1 MKKNAID
8 LTKKAAGPFLLCA
21 LDRLVKACYYEVD
34 QPVKEGVMIEVKQ
47 VYHDY
52 EGKNKFAVSDISFS
66 VEAGSIF
73 GFLGPSGAGKSTI
86 QNIMTGLLPIQ
97 RGEVLY
103 EGQSVRNLK
112 TAFFN
117 QIGVSFEQSNL
128 YASLT
133 GLENLRY
140 YAALF
145 AVPTVQPMELLE
157 RVGLREDANKRV
169 SHYSKGMR
177 QRLTFARALI
187 NRPKYLFL
195 DEPTSGLDPKTAVGI
210 RDLILEQKA
219 RGAAVFLTT
228 HSMELADALS
238 DTVAFLYDGVIA
250 ACDTPEALK
259 REYGKRDVRIVYRE
273 NGEEREAS
281 IPMDDHE
288 RLSAFLKTADVVKLH
303 SQEATLEEIFLRVT
317 GKELSA

>member
-1 MKKNAID
+1 
-8 LTKKAAGPFLLCA
+8 
-21 LDRLVKACYYEVD
+21 
-34 QPVKEGVMIEVKQ
+34 MIQ
-47 VYHDY
+47 VSHVFHDY
-52 EGKNKFAVSDISFS
+52 EGKGKFAVSDISFS
-66 VEAGSIF
+66 VEGGSIF

-97 RGEVLY
+97 QGEVLY
-103 EGQSVRNLK
+103 DGTSVRGLN
-112 TAFFN
+112 AGFFN

-133 GLENLRY
+133 GLENLKY

-145 AVPTVQPMELLE
+145 SVPTIHPMELLE
-157 RVGLREDANKRV
+157 RVGLREDANKRI
-169 SHYSKGMR
+169 SHYSKGMK

-210 RDLILEQKA
+210 RELILEQKQ

-238 DTVAFLYDGVIA
+238 DTVAFLYGGLIA
-250 ACDTPEALK
+250 AMDTPEALK
-259 REYGKRDVRIVYRE
+259 RVYGRRDVRIVYRKD
-273 NGEEREAS
+273 GEE
-281 IPMDDHE
+281 HE
-288 RLSAFLKTADVVKLH
+288 RVIPLDQRKELTAFLAEADVVKLH

-317 GKELSA
+317 GKELTA

>member
-1 MKKNAID
+1 
-8 LTKKAAGPFLLCA
+8 
-21 LDRLVKACYYEVD
+21 
-34 QPVKEGVMIEVKQ
+34 MIQVNH

-52 EGKNKFAVSDISFS
+52 DGKGRFAVSDISFV
-66 VEAGSIF
+66 VEGGSIF

-103 EGQSVRNLK
+103 EEKSVRELK

-128 YASLT
+128 YSSLT
-133 GLENLRY
+133 GLENLKY

-145 AVPTVQPMELLE
+145 SVPTVSPMELLE

-187 NRPKYLFL
+187 NRPNYLFL

-210 RDLILEQKA
+210 RELILEQKK

-238 DTVAFLYDGVIA
+238 DTVAFLYGGVIA
-250 ACDTPEALK
+250 ACNTPEALK
-259 REYGKRDVRIVYRE
+259 REYGRREVRIVYRE
-273 NGEEREAS
+273 NGEEKEKA
-281 IPMDDHE
+281 IPIDD
-288 RLSAFLKTADVVKLH
+288 RAALAAFLTKEEIVKLH

-317 GKELSA
+317 GKELTA

>member
-1 MKKNAID
+1 
-8 LTKKAAGPFLLCA
+8 
-21 LDRLVKACYYEVD
+21 
-34 QPVKEGVMIEVKQ
+34 MIQVSH

-52 EGKNKFAVSDISFS
+52 EGKGKFAVSDISFS
-66 VEAGSIF
+66 VEGGNIF
-73 GFLGPSGAGKSTI
+73 GFLGPSCAGKSTI

-97 RGEVLY
+97 KGEVLY
-103 EGQSVRNLK
+103 NGKSVRGLR

-133 GLENLRY
+133 GLENLKY

-145 AVPTVQPMELLE
+145 SVPTLPPMELLE

-169 SHYSKGMR
+169 SNYSKGMK

-187 NRPKYLFL
+187 NRPQYLFL
-195 DEPTSGLDPKTAVGI
+195 DEPTSGLDPRTAVGI
-210 RDLILEQKA
+210 RELILEQKQ

-238 DTVAFLYDGVIA
+238 DTVAFLYGGEIA
-250 ACDTPEALK
+250 AMDTPESLK
-259 REYGKRDVRIVYRE
+259 RVYGKREVNIVYRE
-273 NGEEREAS
+273 GQEERERVF
-281 IPMDDHE
+281 PLNQRE
-288 RLSAFLKTADVVKLH
+288 ELTAFLAQADVVKLH
-303 SQEATLEEIFLRVT
+303 SQEATLQEIFLRVT

>member
-1 MKKNAID
+1 
-8 LTKKAAGPFLLCA
+8 
-21 LDRLVKACYYEVD
+21 
-34 QPVKEGVMIEVKQ
+34 MIQ
-47 VYHDY
+47 VNHVFHDY
-52 EGKNKFAVSDISFS
+52 EGKGTFAVSDISFS
-66 VEAGSIF
+66 VEGGSIF

-97 RGEVLY
+97 QGEVLY
-103 EGQSVRNLK
+103 DGASVRTLK
-112 TAFFN
+112 SGFFN

-133 GLENLRY
+133 GLENLKY

-145 AVPTVQPMELLE
+145 SVPTISPMELLE
-157 RVGLREDANKRV
+157 RVGLRDDANKRI
-169 SHYSKGMR
+169 SHYSKGMK

-210 RDLILEQKA
+210 RELILEQKQ

-238 DTVAFLYDGVIA
+238 DTVAFLYGGLIA
-250 ACDTPEALK
+250 AMDTPEALK
-259 REYGKRDVRIVYRE
+259 RIYGRRDVRIVYRE
-273 NGEEREAS
+273 DGEEHERV
-281 IPMDDHE
+281 IPMDQRDE
-288 RLSAFLKTADVVKLH
+288 LTAFLAKADVVKLH

-317 GKELSA
+317 GKELTA

>member
-1 MKKNAID
+1 
-8 LTKKAAGPFLLCA
+8 
-21 LDRLVKACYYEVD
+21 
-34 QPVKEGVMIEVKQ
+34 MIQ
-47 VYHDY
+47 VNHVFHDY
-52 EGKNKFAVSDISFS
+52 EGKGTFAVSDISFS
-66 VEAGSIF
+66 VEGGSIF

-97 RGEVLY
+97 QGEVLY
-103 EGQSVRNLK
+103 DGASVRTLK
-112 TAFFN
+112 SGFFN

-133 GLENLRY
+133 GLENLKY

-145 AVPTVQPMELLE
+145 SVPTISPMELLE
-157 RVGLREDANKRV
+157 RVGLRDDANKRI
-169 SHYSKGMR
+169 SHYSKGMK

-195 DEPTSGLDPKTAVGI
+195 DEPTSGLDPKTAVVI
-210 RDLILEQKA
+210 RELILEQKQ

-238 DTVAFLYDGVIA
+238 DTVAFLYGGLIA
-250 ACDTPEALK
+250 AMDTPEALK
-259 REYGKRDVRIVYRE
+259 RIYGRRDVRIVYRE
-273 NGEEREAS
+273 DGEEHERV
-281 IPMDDHE
+281 IPMDQRDE
-288 RLSAFLKTADVVKLH
+288 LTAFLAKADVVKLH